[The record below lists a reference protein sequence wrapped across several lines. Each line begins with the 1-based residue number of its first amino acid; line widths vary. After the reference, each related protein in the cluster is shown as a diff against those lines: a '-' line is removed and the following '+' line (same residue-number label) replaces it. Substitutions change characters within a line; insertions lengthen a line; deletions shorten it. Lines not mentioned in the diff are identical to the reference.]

1 MNEALNGA
9 TPQRQQVIDTV
20 ISMAVLLISWLVCYI
35 WVAIMSMLEAPWDG
49 APVKPLLGNWQRT
62 INDFFDGGG
71 GSLWVL
77 AIFFGIQLFLYGRTL
92 IETRSFQTTTLIFGV
107 TNIVV
112 FVVCILFLN
121 GVAVLAPVVDKPSG
135 LTPDD
140 WRYWGDFQRSWLN
153 ITSMIC
159 WWIGLLW
166 IQPLFARARASTRQ

>member
-1 MNEALNGA
+1 MGLTRNEFPACYGKRDKSRYGVDLEPVLTGFPYQTQNSFCEF
-9 TPQRQQVIDTV
+9 TPP
-20 ISMAVLLISWLVCYI
+20 YI
-35 WVAIMSMLEAPWDG
+35 REP
-49 APVKPLLGNWQRT
+49 
-62 INDFFDGGG
+62 DFFDGGD
-71 GSLWVL
+71 GSHWVL